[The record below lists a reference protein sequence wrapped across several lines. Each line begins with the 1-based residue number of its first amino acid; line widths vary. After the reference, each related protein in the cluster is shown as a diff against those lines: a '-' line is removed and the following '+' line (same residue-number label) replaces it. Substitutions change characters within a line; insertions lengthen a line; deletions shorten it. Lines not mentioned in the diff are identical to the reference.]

1 MLAGIK
7 KACVIWCLTR
17 VLSDVFCHSADTPK
31 PDWRERR
38 MKLLNVDKGMKM
50 L

>member
-17 VLSDVFCHSADTPK
+17 VLSDVFCHSAKTP
-31 PDWRERR
+31 
-38 MKLLNVDKGMKM
+38 LNLTGEKGG
-50 L
+50 